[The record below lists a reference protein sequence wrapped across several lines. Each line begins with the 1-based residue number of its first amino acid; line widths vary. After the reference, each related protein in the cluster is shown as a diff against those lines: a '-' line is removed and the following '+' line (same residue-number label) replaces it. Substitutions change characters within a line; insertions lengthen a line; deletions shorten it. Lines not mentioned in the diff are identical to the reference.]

1 MSHLIEDVSEET
13 EITNKQ
19 KQKTNQQMEFLE
31 FKSTR
36 TKIKN
41 SLKGPNRKPEG
52 KKELANLQTDQQMMP
67 SEEQR
72 EKRMKRN
79 QQSLTKMWDIT
90 Q

>member
-41 SLKGPNRKPEG
+41 SLKGPNRKSEG

-72 EKRMKRN
+72 EKRMKTN
-79 QQSLTKMWDIT
+79 EKSLRDM
-90 Q
+90 